1 MLRLFPEES
10 LHSVNFLC
18 VTGYLLSLIAAGL
31 LIQPLNRSVV
41 ILKGKEVVLTNDVWR
56 IVVDFEMSPYEEV
69 ISTIKEDL
77 LTVEGQKRE
86 FTSISEIKQIATLSK
101 TLETRLHN
109 FRQVLPKLDRRRGL
123 VDLGGAV
130 LKTLFGTA
138 TVSDIHDLR
147 EVISELQSSQRDV
160 IHSISKQVTYIK
172 NLDMM
177 TGVEADAIAN
187 LSNIV
192 KDVVIRSHDK
202 FKEVTRDILWLNV
215 TIHNQSELYM
225 VIRQLELAV

>member
-1 MLRLFPEES
+1 M
-10 LHSVNFLC
+10 C

-41 ILKGKEVVLTNDVWR
+41 ILKGKDVVLTNDVRR

-77 LTVEGQKRE
+77 LIVEGQKRE
-86 FTSISEIKQIATLSK
+86 FTSISEIKQMETLLK
-101 TLETRLHN
+101 TLELRLHN

-123 VDLGGAV
+123 VDFGGAV

-138 TVSDIHDLR
+138 TVSDIHDLH

-160 IHSISKQVTYIK
+160 IHSISKQVTYK
-172 NLDMM
+172 KSGYDDRC
-177 TGVEADAIAN
+177 G
-187 LSNIV
+187 S
-192 KDVVIRSHDK
+192 
-202 FKEVTRDILWLNV
+202 
-215 TIHNQSELYM
+215 
-225 VIRQLELAV
+225 